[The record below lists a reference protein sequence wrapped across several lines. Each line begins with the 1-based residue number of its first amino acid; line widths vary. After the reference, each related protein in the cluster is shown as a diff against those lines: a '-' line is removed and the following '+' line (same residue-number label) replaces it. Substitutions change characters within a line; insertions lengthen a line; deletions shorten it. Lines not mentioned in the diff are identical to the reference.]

1 MAIVKSIFLGK
12 ARKSAGGGTFRTV
25 RGRTILSEK
34 RGPSG
39 TATRG
44 EGGETVYQFNFA
56 LISRYASLHR
66 ADINV
71 SFDTTK
77 YGSCGNYFFKIN
89 RTALELAFADLYN
102 SYNGS
107 AEVTNKMIED
117 AVVAYAT
124 ENPTNIYRVRKTGC
138 TTKYLTGAWK
148 TSDNPDGS
156 ITPTPPA
163 GEDGVTYDGKV
174 HRLKTVASAELV
186 RSQGVKVN
194 VTGGEMLLTVAA
206 AKEGDKVTLYSA
218 AAENDEETEVVE
230 KDGTL
235 ILDLIPDP
243 SVGDETYNK
252 FGLKI
257 GTKFYAFVD

>member
-12 ARKSAGGGTFRTV
+12 ARKSAGDGTFRTV

-39 TATRG
+39 TSTRG
-44 EGGETVYQFNFA
+44 EGEETVYQFNFA
-56 LISRYASLHR
+56 LISRYISLHR

-89 RTALELAFADLYN
+89 RTALELAFEDLYP
-102 SYNGS
+102 SSGAAS
-107 AEVTNKMIED
+107 ITNKMIED
-117 AVVAYAT
+117 AVTAYAT
-124 ENPTNIYRVRKTGC
+124 ANPTNIYRVRKSGC

-148 TSDNPDGS
+148 TSDNPSGS
-156 ITPTPPA
+156 VTPDPPT
-163 GEDGVTYDGKV
+163 GENSVTYNSKV
-174 HRLKTVASAELV
+174 HKLKTVATAELV
-186 RSQGVKVN
+186 RSQGVVVN
-194 VTGGEMLLTVAA
+194 VTGGEMLITVSG
-206 AKEGDKVTLYSA
+206 AKAGDKVILYA
-218 AAENDEETEVVE
+218 AASANDETTEIEE

-243 SVGDETYNK
+243 SVGEETYNK
-252 FGLKI
+252 YGLKI

>member
-12 ARKSAGGGTFRTV
+12 ARKSAGDGTFRTV

-34 RGPSG
+34 RGPSA
-39 TATRG
+39 TSTRG
-44 EGGETVYQFNFA
+44 EGGETIYQFNFA
-56 LISRYASLHR
+56 LISRFISLHR
-66 ADINV
+66 EDINV

-89 RTALELAFADLYN
+89 RTALELAFEGLYP
-102 SYNGS
+102 SSGS
-107 AEVTNKMIED
+107 ASITNKMIED

-148 TSDNPDGS
+148 TDDNPSGG
-156 ITPTPPA
+156 ITPDPPT
-163 GEDGVTYDGKV
+163 GEDSVTYQSKV
-174 HRLKTVASAELV
+174 HRLKTVATAELV
-186 RSQGVKVN
+186 RSQGVLVN
-194 VTGGEMLLTVAA
+194 VTGSEMLINVRG
-206 AKEGDKVTLYSA
+206 AKEGDKVILYSA
-218 AAENDEETEVVE
+218 AAAHDETTEIVE

-243 SVGDETYNK
+243 SAGDETYNK
-252 FGLKI
+252 YGLKI